1 MTTFQRQARPHTIGE
16 VLRRRWPIP
25 LHEVDI
31 LLAHTLHCNPVFIY
45 SHPEQALTNK
55 QWRALQQ
62 TIKRRRQNEPIAYI
76 TKHKEFFGLDFTVTP
91 AVLIPRPDTELL
103 VETVI
108 AAAPRQAKIA
118 DIGTGSGNIAISIKQ
133 TRPDCSL
140 YATDISVSALTVA
153 RHNAKRLQS
162 AVRFYRGDVLQALPK
177 KLIPALDVICF
188 NAPYLTK
195 AEAKKTGLA
204 YEPQL
209 ALTPFGKPTQLIER
223 LLSQA
228 QCLLKPKTLIA
239 FEIGYQQANAVQ
251 KLCRHYFPHSIIII
265 KKDLGGFDRLVLCK
279 I

>member
-1 MTTFQRQARPHTIGE
+1 MTTHRRRTQPHAIGE
-16 VLRRRWPIP
+16 VLRRRWSIP

-31 LLAHTLHCNPVFIY
+31 LLAHTLRCNPVFMY
-45 SHPEQALTNK
+45 SHPEQALTKK
-55 QWRALQQ
+55 QWHTLQQ
-62 TIKRRRQNEPIAYI
+62 AVRRRQQNEPIAYI

-108 AAAPRQAKIA
+108 AAAPRQANIA

-133 TRPDCSL
+133 ARPDCSL
-140 YATDISVSALTVA
+140 YATDISASALTVA

-177 KLIPALDVICF
+177 KLIPTLDVICF

-209 ALTPFGKPTQLIER
+209 ALTPAGKSTQLIER

-228 QCLLKPKTLIA
+228 QSLLKPKTLIA
-239 FEIGYQQANAVQ
+239 FEIGYQQANALQ
-251 KLCRHYFPHSIIII
+251 KLCRSYFSHSTITI
-265 KKDLGGFDRLVLCK
+265 KKDLGGFDRVVLCK
-279 I
+279 L